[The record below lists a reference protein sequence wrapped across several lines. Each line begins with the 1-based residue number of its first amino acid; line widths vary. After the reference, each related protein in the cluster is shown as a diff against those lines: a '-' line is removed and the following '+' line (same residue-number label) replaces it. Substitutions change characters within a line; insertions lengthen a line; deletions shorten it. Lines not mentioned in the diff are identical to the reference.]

1 MIYNSYQAA
10 EIMGVNVSTIKRWTD
25 LGKLNCRKTE
35 GGHRKFHLNDLKGF
49 IQKNKKISSDV
60 NLKHLIGANKSLT
73 DAINNQ
79 NNSTLINHCFKS
91 LISDNANKFPALN
104 NALLLKGYSLDML
117 FDEIII
123 PALIKI
129 GQKWVENKLSITE
142 EHLATERIKRF
153 IFNLT
158 SNSKTTKTTF
168 NAFCFTLLD
177 DQHDLPTYMAESLI
191 KENKYIKVFN
201 LGANLPINDFIDLTK
216 KVPPKIIFISIVYS
230 KKMALITKEI
240 NLLCKTLNN
249 SDVKIFLSGKAT
261 HDISITHKNLIYIK
275 SFKELK
281 DQILNINNNEN

>member
-1 MIYNSYQAA
+1 MS
-10 EIMGVNVSTIKRWTD
+10 K
-25 LGKLNCRKTE
+25 
-35 GGHRKFHLNDLKGF
+35 
-49 IQKNKKISSDV
+49 
-60 NLKHLIGANKSLT
+60 
-73 DAINNQ
+73 
-79 NNSTLINHCFKS
+79 LINYCFQS
-91 LISDNANKFPALN
+91 LISDNSNKFPALN

-117 FDEIII
+117 FDQILT
-123 PALIKI
+123 PALRKI
-129 GQKWVENKLSITE
+129 GQKWVDNKLLITE

-158 SNSKTTKTTF
+158 TDSNITKTMF

-177 DQHDLPTYMAESLI
+177 DQHDLPTYMAESII
-191 KENKYIKVFN
+191 KENKNIKVFN
-201 LGANLPINDFIDLTK
+201 LGANLPIKDFINLTK